1 MKPTEQE
8 MKVITIMLSIA
19 FGVIIGLASTKQKV
33 IELEEEI
40 SRLMLEKPKVEL
52 VGRYGIRFEW
62 PTGCSSGI
70 HSFSHLRKVS
80 EELGKQID

>member
-33 IELEEEI
+33 IELEEENI
-40 SRLMLEKPKVEL
+40 ILLNHVQDLSEL
-52 VGRYGIRFEW
+52 NEIIMRDAMEF
-62 PTGCSSGI
+62 
-70 HSFSHLRKVS
+70 HSNRNRVDRVQQPS
-80 EELGKQID
+80 D

>member
-33 IELEEEI
+33 IELEEENI
-40 SRLMLEKPKVEL
+40 ILLNHVQDLSELNEIIMRDAMKFHSNRNRVDRVTLPKNEN
-52 VGRYGIRFEW
+52 
-62 PTGCSSGI
+62 
-70 HSFSHLRKVS
+70 
-80 EELGKQID
+80 

>member
-33 IELEEEI
+33 IELEEENI
-40 SRLMLEKPKVEL
+40 ILLNHVQDLSEL
-52 VGRYGIRFEW
+52 NEIIMRDAMKF
-62 PTGCSSGI
+62 
-70 HSFSHLRKVS
+70 HSNRNRVDRVQQPS
-80 EELGKQID
+80 D

>member
-33 IELEEEI
+33 IELEEENI
-40 SRLMLEKPKVEL
+40 ILLNHVQDLSELNEIIMRDAMEFHSNRNRVDRVTQPKNEN
-52 VGRYGIRFEW
+52 
-62 PTGCSSGI
+62 
-70 HSFSHLRKVS
+70 
-80 EELGKQID
+80 